1 MAFFDPS
8 PAVVAEGV
16 RYLRVCCSV
25 NCLFYAAMYTYDAFA
40 TGVGAAGLAMANA
53 LLQSVGVRLA
63 LSLLLSGP
71 LGAGGLYLAEALA
84 PIPSALPGL
93 LFFHSG
99 LWRRFLPP
107 ASNS

>member
-1 MAFFDPS
+1 M
-8 PAVVAEGV
+8 AEGV

-84 PIPSALPGL
+84 L